1 MSVVDRFLKYV
12 SFDTESSSQSTTTP
26 STLKQLDLAKY
37 LKEEMEKMGLQQVTL
52 EKSGI
57 VYATL
62 PSNTNEDS
70 VKIGFIA
77 HMDTSPDMSGKDVK
91 ARIIKD
97 YKGET
102 IVLNK
107 DLGIKMSPKDFP
119 SLLRNLHHDLIVTDG
134 TTLLGADDKAGI
146 AEILEMVQYFI
157 DHPDIKH
164 GDIKIAF
171 TPDEEV
177 GRGTENFD
185 VEKFDA
191 NYAYTVDGGEI
202 NYIDYENFNAA
213 SCKVMIKGKSIHP
226 GSAKGKMVNAS
237 LVAMEFHHLLPVFDN
252 PAYTSGYEGFNH
264 LIDIN
269 GQCEEAIMN
278 YIIRNHDRQL
288 LEKQKQDFKNAMNF
302 LNQKYGY
309 EIIQLEITDSYSNMK
324 EHIEKDMRVIEVAQK
339 AMVNIGLTPRSSA
352 IRGGTDGANLTY
364 NGLLCP
370 NLGTGG
376 YNAHGKYE
384 YCSIDLM
391 NKSVAL
397 LIEIVKTSLDK

>member
-37 LKEEMEKMGLQQVTL
+37 LKEEMKKMGLQQVTL

-102 IVLNK
+102 IILNE

-226 GSAKGKMVNAS
+226 GSAKGKMINAS

-288 LEKQKQDFKNAMNF
+288 LEKQKQDFNNAMNF

>member
-226 GSAKGKMVNAS
+226 GSAKGKMINAS
-237 LVAMEFHHLLPVFDN
+237 LVAMEFHHLLPIFDN

>member
-226 GSAKGKMVNAS
+226 GSAKGKMINAS